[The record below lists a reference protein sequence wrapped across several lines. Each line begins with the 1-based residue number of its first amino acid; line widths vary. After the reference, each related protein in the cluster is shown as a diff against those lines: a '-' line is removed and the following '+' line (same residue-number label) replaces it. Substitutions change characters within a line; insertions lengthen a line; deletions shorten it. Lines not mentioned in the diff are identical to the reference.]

1 MKARKVGYKIM
12 LASKHTIYLTRDYQ
26 IVGTAGKNLN
36 TFLFNENGLPV
47 QLEWI
52 KKNIETNEGNFI
64 VLDHKKRIQKSVE
77 KKLISKNY
85 CIESIDLSDTE
96 CGFKINPFDLVHD
109 TSEIHFMFL
118 SFLYALWDNSDPDI
132 TAMSNLIDAFAS
144 CVFFMFSDQKEKLNM
159 RTLKKVVNS
168 VRATCQ
174 TENGPIPMSDAIFAG
189 IRDQES
195 MPCKYY
201 AQFKKAAND
210 RWEEVANKVAKVFDM
225 FTEND
230 LLIME
235 ETDRSLEELFRFKTA
250 IFINVE
256 NDAQEASAKL
266 LLTLF
271 NYFVQNIEDRHCV
284 MFVID
289 SLDAHNT
296 MINLPYWMKEAESHN
311 MSFIVMCNDLA
322 RFRENKRAER
332 FFNNLKKSISASVL
346 IHFNESAANRDDNL
360 PTTNDEMDIFIDE
373 EYVATVLIPSKNIC
387 DQDVVF

>member
-1 MKARKVGYKIM
+1 
-12 LASKHTIYLTRDYQ
+12 
-26 IVGTAGKNLN
+26 
-36 TFLFNENGLPV
+36 
-47 QLEWI
+47 
-52 KKNIETNEGNFI
+52 
-64 VLDHKKRIQKSVE
+64 
-77 KKLISKNY
+77 
-85 CIESIDLSDTE
+85 
-96 CGFKINPFDLVHD
+96 
-109 TSEIHFMFL
+109 
-118 SFLYALWDNSDPDI
+118 
-132 TAMSNLIDAFAS
+132 
-144 CVFFMFSDQKEKLNM
+144 
-159 RTLKKVVNS
+159 
-168 VRATCQ
+168 
-174 TENGPIPMSDAIFAG
+174 
-189 IRDQES
+189 
-195 MPCKYY
+195 
-201 AQFKKAAND
+201 
-210 RWEEVANKVAKVFDM
+210 VANKVAKVFDM